1 MLPDMKYFP
10 DFSII
15 YWRWTL
21 SMARVFGL
29 KASRL
34 SKDYEY
40 LAESSEAFI
49 RITMLRLTPARL
61 T

>member
-1 MLPDMKYFP
+1 MKYFP

-15 YWRWTL
+15 YWRWSL

-34 SKDYEY
+34 SEDYEN
-40 LAESSEAFI
+40 LTESSKAFI
-49 RITMLRLTPARL
+49 RITMIRLTPARL

>member
-1 MLPDMKYFP
+1 MKYFP

-15 YWRWTL
+15 YWRWSL

-34 SKDYEY
+34 NKGYEY

-49 RITMLRLTPARL
+49 RITMIRLTPARV

>member
-1 MLPDMKYFP
+1 MKYFP
-10 DFSII
+10 NFSII

-34 SKDYEY
+34 SEDYEY
-40 LAESSEAFI
+40 LAESSEDFI

>member
-1 MLPDMKYFP
+1 MKYFP

-21 SMARVFGL
+21 SMARGFGL

-34 SKDYEY
+34 SEDYEY
-40 LAESSEAFI
+40 LAESSEDFI
-49 RITMLRLTPARL
+49 RITMLRLTSARL

>member
-1 MLPDMKYFP
+1 MKYFP

-15 YWRWTL
+15 YWRWSL
-21 SMARVFGL
+21 SMARFFGL

-34 SKDYEY
+34 NKGYEY
-40 LAESSEAFI
+40 FAESSEAFI

>member
-1 MLPDMKYFP
+1 MKYFP

-15 YWRWTL
+15 YWRWSL

-49 RITMLRLTPARL
+49 RIMMIRLTPARL

>member
-1 MLPDMKYFP
+1 MKYFP

-15 YWRWTL
+15 DWRWSL

-29 KASRL
+29 KASRS

-49 RITMLRLTPARL
+49 RITLIRLAPARL